1 MRIYREKGDAAG
13 PLTVRK
19 GCRRA
24 PCHCRSERVR
34 STVRERR
41 CRGAAPRRPRWAD
54 ARRRRCCGAAVG
66 ACEGEEAG
74 DAGLRRSGRDGQ
86 RRAHATEESVGGGAT
101 ANWGW
106 PRRGEGAGGAVVRW
120 GRIGGSAVCIGGSRQ
135 LPCFFFFSRRALS
148 LDQVAW
154 KGTGKNPLKLNLFY
168 SFV

>member
-54 ARRRRCCGAAVG
+54 ARRRRCCGPTVG
-66 ACEGEEAG
+66 ACEGKGAG
-74 DAGLRRSGRDGQ
+74 DVGLRRPGRDGQ
-86 RRAHATEESVGGGAT
+86 RRAHATEEPAGGGAT
-101 ANWGW
+101 ASWGW
-106 PRRGEGAGGAVVRW
+106 PRRGEGADGAAAAWRPRHVYR
-120 GRIGGSAVCIGGSRQ
+120 RQ
-135 LPCFFFFSRRALS
+135 RTTSVFFFFFLQACIEFRSSGLERN
-148 LDQVAW
+148 W
-154 KGTGKNPLKLNLFY
+154 
-168 SFV
+168 